1 MSLTQSQHD
10 RQERMLNVA
19 SKLASEGGFDAV
31 QMRTV
36 AADADVAL
44 GTLYRYFPS
53 KEHLLVSAM
62 LRQIGSLSDRL
73 AVKPAAGLDAA
84 SRVGDVLRRANSALQ
99 RQQNFTIA
107 VVRALASGDE
117 TVAPV
122 VREVRELM
130 ETIIL
135 QAMGIEHPGER
146 DRLVAQILQEVWL
159 SALVA
164 WISGVEPAPTVTRKL
179 DAAARLLLGA
189 ATTDAALTDTA
200 LTGTA
205 ERVS

>member
-62 LRQIGSLSDRL
+62 LRQIRSLSDRL

-135 QAMGIEHPGER
+135 QAMGIDDPDQR

-179 DAAARLLLGA
+179 DDAARLLLG
-189 ATTDAALTDTA
+189 TA
-200 LTGTA
+200 QPNTAQNDRSGTA
-205 ERVS
+205 S

>member
-1 MSLTQSQHD
+1 MTLTESQHA
-10 RQERMLNVA
+10 RHERMLTVA
-19 SKLASEGGFDAV
+19 ARLASEGGYDSV

-36 AADADVAL
+36 AAEADVAL

-73 AVKPAAGLDAA
+73 AVNPPRGDDPLE
-84 SRVGDVLRRANSALQ
+84 RLTDVLRRANGALQ
-99 RQQNFTIA
+99 RQHDFTVA

-117 TVAPV
+117 SVAPV

-130 ETIIL
+130 GSIIL
-135 QAMGIEHPGER
+135 SALGSDEPSER
-146 DRLVAQILQEVWL
+146 DLLVTQILQEVWL

-164 WISGVEPAPTVTRKL
+164 WISGVEPATSVTRKL
-179 DAAARLLLGA
+179 EDASRLLLGDFEA
-189 ATTDAALTDTA
+189 SRA
-200 LTGTA
+200 
-205 ERVS
+205 

>member
-1 MSLTQSQHD
+1 MSLTQSQQD

-36 AADADVAL
+36 ASDADVAL

-135 QAMGIEHPGER
+135 QAMGIEHPDKR

-179 DAAARLLLGA
+179 DDAARLLLGA
-189 ATTDAALTDTA
+189 VMSEDT
-200 LTGTA
+200 
-205 ERVS
+205 